1 MADTDKQIGIEY
13 RKPAFGKRFLAGL
26 VDVLC
31 TAIAT
36 IGLFFAFFAGSS
48 RFPAYVDAEQQIS
61 QIREAS
67 GIYVAQGE
75 KQVLISGFYSE
86 DTSLTTN
93 EKKALYAS
101 ALAVFY
107 DPEADLF
114 FFNLADGRANGEGT
128 VIYNEARAQA
138 RAANGVSMFVRQS
151 DDDHSLAAL
160 AEDPAVL
167 ATSLS
172 EYVAFYV
179 DQLEKAQGYFVNNA
193 TYASS
198 STYQIVTVI
207 LTILVAYV
215 VSILLFFLLV
225 PLLIPRGYRTLGMLL
240 GKSGLVYVNGLVPT
254 RKRFLL
260 RFLFLFLIEGLLS
273 LFTFFLPV
281 IFSAVMAGYGKY
293 GASLPDLLANTYEV
307 DLTKD
312 ELFFT
317 PAEYMEHLRHLAAK
331 GQPPVEQSGNPE
343 ARESRRSDRHRLG
356 K

>member
-1 MADTDKQIGIEY
+1 MADTDRLIGIEY
-13 RKPAFGKRFLAGL
+13 QKPAFGKRFLAGL

-36 IGLFFAFFAGSS
+36 IGLFFSFFTGSS
-48 RFPAYVDAEQQIS
+48 RFPAYVNAEQQIS
-61 QIREAS
+61 KIQEAS

-93 EKKALYAS
+93 EKKALYAD

-107 DPEADLF
+107 DPAANLF
-114 FFNLADGRANGEGT
+114 FFNLADGSANGEGT
-128 VIYNEARAQA
+128 AIYNEARSQA
-138 RAANGVSMFVRQS
+138 RDANGVAMFVRQS
-151 DDDHSLAAL
+151 DDDRSLSAF

-179 DQLEKAQGYFVNNA
+179 NQLEKAQGYFVNNTA
-193 TYASS
+193 YVSG

-215 VSILLFFLLV
+215 VSLLLFFLLV

-240 GKSGLVYVNGLVPT
+240 GKYGLVYVNGLVPT

-273 LFTFFLPV
+273 LATFFLPV
-281 IFSAVMAGYGKY
+281 IFPAVMAGYGKY

-317 PAEYMEHLRHLAAK
+317 PAEYLDHLRHLAAK
-331 GQPPVEQSGNPE
+331 GQPLAGRSDNPE
-343 ARESRRSDRHRLG
+343 AKEDQRSDRHRLG